1 MTGSSGLDAVVTVI
15 NESEPFN
22 FLYKKNQETNWIKNN
37 QKSTPANP
45 KIVVQPRKQM
55 HQSKLAK
62 YTSDHNNKSKP

>member
-37 QKSTPANP
+37 
-45 KIVVQPRKQM
+45 
-55 HQSKLAK
+55 
-62 YTSDHNNKSKP
+62 

>member
-37 QKSTPANP
+37 QTSTPVNP
-45 KIVVQPRKQM
+45 KKVVQPRKQM